1 MVVAL
6 EPIRRAMSEAKKIEK
21 GEKAERETG
30 NYRLYR
36 ETMDKVVEIAAHK
49 KVSVAAL
56 VEPIL
61 AALVDAEY
69 MAMLNEK
76 MKAEED
82 RRTRF
87 AEVQSQKKN
96 RK

>member
-6 EPIRRAMSEAKKIEK
+6 EPIRRAMNEAKKNEK
-21 GEKAERETG
+21 GDRETG

-56 VEPIL
+56 VEPML

-69 MAMLNEK
+69 MVMLNDK
-76 MKAEED
+76 MQAEND
-82 RRTRF
+82 RRKRLED
-87 AEVQSQKKN
+87 AQNQKRGK
-96 RK
+96 R

>member
-6 EPIRRAMSEAKKIEK
+6 EPIRRAMSDVKKSEK
-21 GEKAERETG
+21 GGERETG

-61 AALVDAEY
+61 GVHQGGEY

-76 MKAEED
+76 IEAEQD
-82 RRTRF
+82 RQKRF
-87 AEVQSQKKN
+87 ADLQNQKKN